1 MSHFGYF
8 VVERCELHDR
18 LNECY
23 DHMLSD
29 ELKAQVEDVE
39 AVVLEWLSGQQFD

>member
-1 MSHFGYF
+1 MGHFRYF

-18 LNECY
+18 LTECD
-23 DHMLSD
+23 DHLLLD

-39 AVVLEWLSGQQFD
+39 VVVLEWFSGQQFD